1 MLWADSGGI
10 LKATKAG
17 NGGERAALAEGQA
30 DGGEFGEH
38 VAIDKKG
45 FIYLAALRQCGVSVP
60 WPGIKPVPPAL
71 EAETLNQWTTRE
83 VSTTGLW
90 MERSD

>member
-1 MLWADSGGI
+1 M
-10 LKATKAG
+10 KATKAG

-60 WPGIKPVPPAL
+60 
-71 EAETLNQWTTRE
+71 
-83 VSTTGLW
+83 
-90 MERSD
+90 

>member
-1 MLWADSGGI
+1 M
-10 LKATKAG
+10 KATKVG

-45 FIYLAALRQCGVSVP
+45 FIYLFGCP
-60 WPGIKPVPPAL
+60 
-71 EAETLNQWTTRE
+71 EAVWDLSSLTRDQ
-83 VSTTGLW
+83 TRAPCI
-90 MERSD
+90 RSRDS